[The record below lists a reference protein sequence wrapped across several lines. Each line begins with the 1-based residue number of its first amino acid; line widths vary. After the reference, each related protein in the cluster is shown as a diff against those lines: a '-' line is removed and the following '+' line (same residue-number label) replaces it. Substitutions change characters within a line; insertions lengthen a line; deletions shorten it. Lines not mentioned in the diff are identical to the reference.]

1 MDLDFTPEQDLLRE
15 SLRRTCERHGGLDSV
30 RKLENDPIGYSPAFW
45 TQLGELGV
53 LGVMIDE
60 EYGGSG
66 MTMVDAAI
74 SYEEFGRALVP
85 SPHFVSC
92 VLAAGLIGRAADES
106 LKQQV
111 LPAITSGESIVTV
124 ASLEPDSGFGPAGI
138 QLTAAP
144 DGAGWRLSGRKVHV
158 PFAHAAGSFLV
169 LARTTAGRDA
179 TGVIVVL
186 VPANAAGLTFEQ
198 QLTVA
203 SDAQFAVTFDHVRVE
218 PADVVHDEASGWSAW
233 QDTMLDGITLIAAQ
247 AAGGARAALDLAV
260 SYANTRQ
267 QFDKPL
273 AGFQA
278 ISHYLADAA
287 TAVDGAQTI
296 AWEAAWERSQGNS
309 IAKIA
314 PMAKSFA
321 CQTFR
326 DVTAT
331 AQQIFGGNGFTVEF
345 DIQLFFR
352 RAKSLQLNNWDDR
365 YLNELIAAEVLDTPN
380 AEVDDK
386 GV

>member
-1 MDLDFTPEQDLLRE
+1 MDLDFTPEQELLRE
-15 SLRRTCERHGGLDSV
+15 SVRRTCERHGGLDAV
-30 RKLENDPIGYSPAFW
+30 RKLENDPIGYSPALW

-53 LGVMIDE
+53 LGVTISE
-60 EYGGSG
+60 TNGGSG
-66 MTMVDAAI
+66 MTMVDAAVI
-74 SYEEFGRALVP
+74 YEELGRALVP

-92 VLAAGLIGRAADES
+92 VLAAGLIGRAEDES
-106 LKQQV
+106 LKRRV
-111 LPAITSGESIVTV
+111 LPAIASGESIVTV
-124 ASLEPDSGFGPAGI
+124 ASLEPDRGFGPAGI
-138 QLTAAP
+138 QLTATP

-158 PFAHAAGSFLV
+158 PFARAAGSLLV
-169 LARTTAGRDA
+169 LARTVGGRDA
-179 TGVIVVL
+179 AGVIAVL
-186 VPANAAGLTFEQ
+186 VPTDAPGITLEQ

-203 SDAQFAVTFDHVRVE
+203 SDAQFGVTFDNVRVE
-218 PADVVHDEASGWSAW
+218 PVDVVHSESTAWSAW
-233 QDTMLDGITLIAAQ
+233 HDTMLDGVTLIAAQ

-287 TAVDGAQTI
+287 TTVDGAQTI

-309 IAKIA
+309 IAQLA

-321 CQTFR
+321 CRTFR

-365 YLNELIAAEVLDTPN
+365 YLNDLIATDLLDT
-380 AEVDDK
+380 
-386 GV
+386 

>member
-1 MDLDFTPEQDLLRE
+1 MDLDFTPEQELLRE
-15 SLRRTCERHGGLDSV
+15 SVRRTCERHGGLDAV
-30 RKLENDPIGYSPAFW
+30 RKLENDPIGYSPALW

-53 LGVMIDE
+53 LGVTISE
-60 EYGGSG
+60 ANGGSG
-66 MTMVDAAI
+66 MTMVDAAVI
-74 SYEEFGRALVP
+74 YEELGRALVP

-92 VLAAGLIGRAADES
+92 MLAAGLIGRAEDES
-106 LKQQV
+106 LKRRV
-111 LPAITSGESIVTV
+111 LPAIASGESIVTV
-124 ASLEPDSGFGPAGI
+124 ASLEPDRGFGPAGI
-138 QLTAAP
+138 QLTATP

-158 PFAHAAGSFLV
+158 PFARAAGSLLV
-169 LARTTAGRDA
+169 LARTVGGRDA
-179 TGVIVVL
+179 AGVIAVL
-186 VPANAAGLTFEQ
+186 IPTDAPGITLEQ

-203 SDAQFAVTFDHVRVE
+203 SDAQFGVTFDNVRVE
-218 PADVVHDEASGWSAW
+218 PADVVHSASTAWSAW
-233 QDTMLDGITLIAAQ
+233 HDTMLDGVTLIAAQ

-309 IAKIA
+309 IAQLA

-321 CQTFR
+321 CRTFR

-365 YLNELIAAEVLDTPN
+365 YLNDLIAADLLDT
-380 AEVDDK
+380 
-386 GV
+386 

>member
-1 MDLDFTPEQDLLRE
+1 MDMDFTPEQDLLRD
-15 SLRRTCERHGGLDSV
+15 SVRRTCERHGGFDVV
-30 RKLENDPIGYSPAFW
+30 RKLENDPVGYSPALW
-45 TQLGELGV
+45 AQLAELGV
-53 LGVMIDE
+53 LGVTIGE

-66 MTMVDAAI
+66 MTMVDAAVI
-74 SYEEFGRALVP
+74 YEELGRALVP

-92 VLAAGLIGRAADES
+92 VLAAGLIGRATDEA
-106 LKQQV
+106 LKARV
-111 LPAITSGESIVTV
+111 LPVIASGESILSV

-138 QLTAAP
+138 QLTATP
-144 DGAGWRLSGRKVHV
+144 DGDGWRLSGSKVHV
-158 PFAHAAGSFLV
+158 PFAHAAGSLVV
-169 LARTTAGRDA
+169 LARTTAGR
-179 TGVIVVL
+179 
-186 VPANAAGLTFEQ
+186 NAAGVIAVLVEANAPGVTLDQ

-203 SDAQFAVTFDHVRVE
+203 SDAQFRVTLDNVRVE
-218 PADVVHDEASGWSAW
+218 PTDVVHREATAW
-233 QDTMLDGITLIAAQ
+233 AAWHDTMLVGITLIAAQ

-260 SYANTRQ
+260 RYANTRQ

-278 ISHYLADAA
+278 ISHYLADGA
-287 TAVDGAQTI
+287 TTVDGAQAI

-309 IAKIA
+309 IAQLA

-365 YLNELIAAEVLDTPN
+365 YLNELIATAILTNRSYVT
-380 AEVDDK
+380 
-386 GV
+386 